1 MFESTIKLTKF
12 YAYRTA
18 VVTGITIHPS
28 DEDIKAFKC
37 FLRANGYAIDNHI
50 CVTLDNDGLTT
61 HLMWSDGKFRIGAI
75 TIMNW

>member
-1 MFESTIKLTKF
+1 MFESTIKLDKF

-28 DEDIKAFKC
+28 DEDVKAFRC

-50 CVTLDNDGLTT
+50 CVTLTIDDGPV
-61 HLMWSDGKFRIGAI
+61 HLMWSDGKFYIGTLTVI
-75 TIMNW
+75 